1 MSVDDSP
8 YSSVL
13 SYPTFTEVETILKE
27 DFEILASQMEYGMP
41 TFLYRWKRAGS
52 KTIGVF
58 SESQT
63 SDGTYSEP
71 ANVDANNIP
80 EPEIQREVFEKIHQ
94 RSKELK
100 VWPIIRWKDK
110 AEGIYYTRFV
120 PEERQP
126 KSDTRINKA
135 LFIATLA
142 SIALGGFLQASSE
155 VFLALF
161 YPQGYTPWD
170 VVFTTGIFMLALMG
184 IIGTHEMGHYQMAK
198 HRGIDATPP
207 YFIPGLP
214 QIGGTFGAFIQ
225 QKSPPKNRS
234 DLLDLGLAGPFAG
247 FIVTLVAL
255 VVGFFLSVPVTADQI
270 AAIDAAYPNQSGS
283 LAVPLIFSLLEMI
296 FVDYIP
302 AGGTIYL
309 HPVGFAAWVG
319 CLVTALNLFP
329 AGQLDGGHA
338 LRAIMDERIHKYVG
352 YGAIVVMFL
361 LGFWL
366 MAILVFALS
375 SGSGHPGALDDTVP
389 VSKSRIILFVIAM
402 IVLVLSIPPLTLS
415 FF

>member
-1 MSVDDSP
+1 MPIDDAYFGSVI
-8 YSSVL
+8 
-13 SYPTFTEVETILKE
+13 SYPVFSEVEKILSE
-27 DFEILASQMEYGMP
+27 DFEILASQIEFGMP
-41 TFLYRWKRAGS
+41 TFLYRWKGS
-52 KTIGVF
+52 RLSPTDHDHHTSISSSEITEIGHAMEGNLPS
-58 SESQT
+58 SEM
-63 SDGTYSEP
+63 
-71 ANVDANNIP
+71 
-80 EPEIQREVFEKIHQ
+80 QREVFERIHQ
-94 RSKELK
+94 RSKEMRL
-100 VWPIIRWKDK
+100 WPIIRWKDK
-110 AEGIYYTRFV
+110 SRGIYYTRFV

-126 KSDTRINKA
+126 KSDVRINKA

-142 SIALGGFLQASSE
+142 SIALGGFLQASSP

-161 YPQGYTPWD
+161 YPQGYTIWD
-170 VVFTTGIFMLALMG
+170 VVFTTVIFIMALMG

-198 HRGIDATPP
+198 RRGIEATPP

-234 DLLDLGLAGPFAG
+234 DLFDLGMAGPVAG

-255 VVGFFLSVPVTADQI
+255 VVGFLLSVPVTAEQL
-270 AAIDAAYPNQSGS
+270 AAIDAAYPNMSGS
-283 LAVPLIFSLLEMI
+283 LEVPLLFVFVEMI
-296 FVDYIP
+296 FSDFIP

-338 LRAIMDERIHKYVG
+338 LRAIIDERIHKYVG
-352 YGAIVVMFL
+352 YGAIVVMFI

-375 SGSGHPGALDDTVP
+375 SGKEHPGALDDTVP
-389 VSKSRIILFVIAM
+389 VSKTRVLMFVVAM
-402 IVLVLSIPPLTLS
+402 IILVLSIPPLTLS

>member
-1 MSVDDSP
+1 MSVDDTS
-8 YSSVL
+8 YSRVL
-13 SYPTFTEVETILKE
+13 SYPTFTEIEAILKE
-27 DFEILASQMEYGMP
+27 DFDILASQMEYGMP
-41 TFLYRWKRAGS
+41 TFLYRWKR
-52 KTIGVF
+52 KETP
-58 SESQT
+58 ESRLAREMQNVPQ
-63 SDGTYSEP
+63 EP
-71 ANVDANNIP
+71 IVELDDNVIP
-80 EPEIQREVFEKIHQ
+80 GPEIQREVFEKIHH
-94 RSKELK
+94 RSKDLK

-110 AEGIYYTRFV
+110 EEGIYYTRFV
-120 PEERQP
+120 PEEKQP

-155 VFLALF
+155 IFLALF
-161 YPQGYTPWD
+161 YPQGYTVLD
-170 VVFTTGIFMLALMG
+170 VAFTTGIFMLALMG

-198 HRGIDATPP
+198 HHGIDATPP

-247 FIVTLVAL
+247 FIVTLIAL
-255 VVGFFLSVPVTADQI
+255 VAGFLLSVPVTAEQL
-270 AAIDAAYPNQSGS
+270 AAIDAAYPNMSGS
-283 LAVPLIFSLLEMI
+283 LEVPLLFNLLEFI
-296 FVDYIP
+296 FVGFIP
-302 AGGTIYL
+302 EGGTIYL

-352 YGAIVVMFL
+352 YGAIIIMFL

-375 SGSGHPGALDDTVP
+375 SGSAHPGALDDTVP
-389 VSKSRIILFVIAM
+389 VSKSRVLLFVLAM

>member
-1 MSVDDSP
+1 MSADDIP
-8 YSSVL
+8 YGRVL
-13 SYPTFTEVETILKE
+13 SYPTFTEIESILKE

-41 TFLYRWKRAGS
+41 TFLYRWKRGR
-52 KTIGVF
+52 TIS
-58 SESQT
+58 SEST
-63 SDGTYSEP
+63 EVINEPVIDYSEG
-71 ANVDANNIP
+71 NVP
-80 EPEIQREVFEKIHQ
+80 GPEIQRQVFEHIHQ

-110 AEGIYYTRFV
+110 EAGVYYTRFI
-120 PEERQP
+120 PEEKQP

-155 VFLALF
+155 IFLALF
-161 YPQGYTPWD
+161 YPGGYTPWD
-170 VVFTTGIFMLALMG
+170 IVFTTGIFMLALMG

-198 HRGIDATPP
+198 RRGIDATPP

-247 FIVTLVAL
+247 FIVTLIAL
-255 VVGFFLSVPVTADQI
+255 VVGFFLSVPVTAEQL
-270 AAIDAAYPNQSGS
+270 AAIDAAYPNMSGS
-283 LAVPLIFSLLEMI
+283 LEVPLIFVFLEML
-296 FVDYIP
+296 FVDFIP

-338 LRAIMDERIHKYVG
+338 LRAVMDERIHKYVG
-352 YGAIVVMFL
+352 YGAIIVMFL
-361 LGFWL
+361 IGFWL
-366 MAILVFALS
+366 MAILVFAMS
-375 SGSGHPGALDDTVP
+375 SGTAHPGALDDTVP
-389 VSKSRIILFVIAM
+389 VSKSRIILFIIAM
-402 IVLVLSIPPLTLS
+402 IILVVSIPPLTLS